1 MIQQPQLLV
10 MLLLTIAVVACDRSD
25 GSASKARELSETTAM
40 VRSTADLENAV
51 KAKFKV
57 DEQLRSADLGVN
69 ADSINNEIT
78 LSGAVE
84 SEILRS
90 KAVDLARSVDSGV
103 TVNDQIAVK
112 PSGRTVE
119 NVLRN
124 QQRHG
129 STS

>member
-1 MIQQPQLLV
+1 MTQQPLLLV
-10 MLLLTIAVVACDRSD
+10 MFLLAIAVVACDRS
-25 GSASKARELSETTAM
+25 GRSASKAPELSGTTAM

-69 ADSINNEIT
+69 ADSTNNEIT

-84 SEILRS
+84 SQILRS

-103 TVNDQIAVK
+103 TVNDQIEVK
-112 PSGRTVE
+112 PSGRTAE